1 MASNLSAFLK
11 KNKKYKDNV
20 KYRATKSLC
29 DENGEALEWEIK
41 ALTTDEYEKIREA
54 YTREVQVTGKPGIY
68 RQKFDSSG
76 FLSKLICA
84 SVVEPDL
91 HSIELLDS
99 YGVMSPEDLIKQ
111 MVDNP
116 GEYNEFAEFVQ
127 NFNGFDET
135 LQDKVDEAK
144 N

>member
-54 YTREVQVTGKPGIY
+54 WYKRG
-68 RQKFDSSG
+68 SG
-76 FLSKLICA
+76 DRKAGNIQNRNLI
-84 SVVEPDL
+84 
-91 HSIELLDS
+91 H
-99 YGVMSPEDLIKQ
+99 
-111 MVDNP
+111 
-116 GEYNEFAEFVQ
+116 
-127 NFNGFDET
+127 
-135 LQDKVDEAK
+135 QDFCL